1 MRRAFWAMG
10 AATRVDVKLSAI
22 VPRTRSRTRAPY
34 EEWTDL
40 DVLGVEY
47 SPLSG
52 LAFTVADCKTL
63 KGRVTERVFW
73 LRGVADLFGAR
84 SAFLVR
90 DEEIASAARQ
100 LALRLGIAAVDPTDR
115 AGLVEQAG
123 EVMLPAAGS
132 FLAAEQLQRW
142 MVATTQTPD
151 TAKSLQRYRRAYY
164 WTLPRRRNLT
174 QLPAYL
180 QAASR
185 LLRPDEQWC
194 LLLVLDLAWLYLVAL
209 LGAVEDVVRLQV
221 ADGRGSLAQIVTG
234 SEFEFREKERL
245 AARIKELIAELAPER
260 VDRMS
265 KFPVLPDYFDQLS
278 DLASRLLRRRDLGV
292 GALRVLEFVGV
303 ETIAGRG
310 VTWVEAFPHRDV
322 VEAKLASDV
331 IRFLVKAAG
340 LDPAFVTRF
349 DQLIASTASP
359 SPADGEQAALF
370 ETTVRR

>member
-1 MRRAFWAMG
+1 MG
-10 AATRVDVKLSAI
+10 AATRIDVKLSAI

-63 KGRVTERVFW
+63 KGRVAERVFW

-115 AGLVEQAG
+115 AALVEQAG
-123 EVMLPAAGS
+123 EALLPAAGS

-142 MVATTQTPD
+142 MIATTQTPD
-151 TAKSLQRYRRAYY
+151 TAKALQRYRRAYY

-185 LLRPDEQWC
+185 LLRPDQQWC

-209 LGAVEDVVRLQV
+209 LGAVEDVVRLQF

-260 VDRMS
+260 VDRVS

-278 DLASRLLRRRDLGV
+278 DLTSRLLRRRDLGV
-292 GALRVLEFVGV
+292 GALRALEFVGV
-303 ETIAGRG
+303 ETISGRG
-310 VTWVEAFPHRDV
+310 VSWTEAFPDRDL

-331 IRFLVKAAG
+331 IRFLAKAAG
-340 LDPAFVTRF
+340 LDPVFVTHF
-349 DQLIASTASP
+349 DELIAPAP
-359 SPADGEQAALF
+359 SVSAIEGEQAALF
-370 ETTVRR
+370 ETTVGR

>member
-10 AATRVDVKLSAI
+10 AATRIDVKLSAI
-22 VPRTRSRTRAPY
+22 VPRGRSRTRAPY

-47 SPLSG
+47 SALSG

-63 KGRVTERVFW
+63 KGRVAERVFW

-100 LALRLGIAAVDPTDR
+100 LALRLGIAAVDPVDR
-115 AGLVEQAG
+115 AALLEQAG
-123 EVMLPAAGS
+123 EARLPVVGD
-132 FLAAEQLQRW
+132 FLAASQLQRW
-142 MVATTQTPD
+142 VTATTEIPG
-151 TAKSLQRYRRAYY
+151 TAKALQRYRRAYY

-180 QAASR
+180 QAANR
-185 LLRPDEQWC
+185 LLRVDEPWC
-194 LLLVLDLAWLYLVAL
+194 LLLVVDLAWLYLVAL
-209 LGAVEDVVRLQV
+209 LGALDDIVRLQF
-221 ADGRGSLAQIVTG
+221 ADGRGALAQIVTG

-245 AARIKELIAELAPER
+245 AARIKELITELAPER
-260 VDRMS
+260 VDRVS
-265 KFPVLPDYFDQLS
+265 KFPVLPDYFDNLA

-292 GALRVLEFVGV
+292 GALRALEFVGV

-310 VTWVEAFPHRDV
+310 VSWTQAFPSGDI
-322 VEAKLASDV
+322 VEPKLASDV

-349 DQLIASTASP
+349 DELIAS
-359 SPADGEQAALF
+359 PAPLSVAEPKQAALF
-370 ETTVRR
+370 ELTTGS